1 MLQNQLSLLDIW
13 YLDIIAISP
22 SLVLLELRTS
32 QAKLHW
38 GLFATG
44 LLCGYLAH
52 SSLGAVLEAWRCTA
66 HVVFRGWQIWCEELV
81 YSNYRFWENA
91 FVIAVNSKPPKI
103 AHYSNMLKPM
113 LSLNVPFKH
122 FIDVM
127 SRPVMQ
133 TTTTTVTVTVTVT
146 TTTTTATPTA
156 TATATTT
163 ATTTT
168 ATTTTTRRTIT
179 RTRKNNKKKNNMHM
193 LVEYAHVFRG

>member
-133 TTTTTVTVTVTVT
+133 TTTTTTTVTVTVTV
-146 TTTTTATPTA
+146 TTTTATPTA

-168 ATTTTTRRTIT
+168 ATTTTRRTIT
-179 RTRKNNKKKNNMHM
+179 RTRKNNKKKN
-193 LVEYAHVFRG
+193 